1 MKHVPR
7 AQAAQI
13 QAAIA
18 ATPAATTSVWVMAS
32 HAHLFRRVA
41 KDGRQYV
48 VQDPDSRNILHC
60 TSRDGRYERVDASKL
75 TIQVETRR
83 KGAKRKAAPPRL
95 AGRGDLAG
103 VRATKPQATP
113 EISLIDLQR
122 VTLICGFKKSFIY
135 DREDFPKPIRLGTA
149 QRSAVRWIEHEVIEW
164 VRGQVAARDLALN

>member
-1 MKHVPR
+1 
-7 AQAAQI
+7 
-13 QAAIA
+13 
-18 ATPAATTSVWVMAS
+18 MAS
-32 HAHLFRRVA
+32 HAHLFRRVP

-48 VQDPDSRNILHC
+48 VQDPDSRNILHF

-75 TIQVETRR
+75 TIRVEPRR
-83 KGAKRKAAPPRL
+83 INGAKRKATPPRL

-103 VRATKPQATP
+103 VRATKPQAPP

-149 QRSAVRWIEHEVIEW
+149 QRSAVRWIEREVIEW
-164 VRGQVAARDLALN
+164 VRGQVAARDLVLN